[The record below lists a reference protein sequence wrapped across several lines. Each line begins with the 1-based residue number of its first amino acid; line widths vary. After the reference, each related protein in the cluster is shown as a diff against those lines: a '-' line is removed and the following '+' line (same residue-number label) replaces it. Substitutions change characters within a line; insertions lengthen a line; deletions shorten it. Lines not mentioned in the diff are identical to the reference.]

1 MVNAPM
7 YSAGDKIEIRS
18 AVVQLISVAVV
29 NDEPFP
35 YLASDHLLHH
45 TDMGIH
51 PLFSRWIPELLI
63 PLMDACADSVDF
75 PRGGTRLLCGGW
87 FHKLPRG
94 KLLEGA

>member
-29 NDEPFP
+29 NDEAFP
-35 YLASDHLLHH
+35 YLASNHLLHH
-45 TDMGIH
+45 ADVGIH
-51 PLFSRWIPELLI
+51 PLFSGLIPELLML
-63 PLMDACADSVDF
+63 LMDAGADSVDF

-87 FHKLPRG
+87 FHKSQRATVG
-94 KLLEGA
+94 